1 VVQRLKWLWTAA
13 GSHLNRPKEWGRQ
26 LGSETRRP
34 LLEHFR
40 MSAAT
45 IAAHPHVG
53 CTGKGPT
60 LRSRRAVSVSCLVG
74 RRKTAMKGSPNTL
87 VAEPAPLTPRAKLG
101 SSVREPAAL
110 PPRAISI
117 SLRTCRILEGSTRKG
132 SAALRPGAV
141 FDRYLIVSRGSTW
154 VGYGNRRV
162 FFRSSTEP

>member
-1 VVQRLKWLWTAA
+1 M
-13 GSHLNRPKEWGRQ
+13 P
-26 LGSETRRP
+26 
-34 LLEHFR
+34 F
-40 MSAAT
+40 
-45 IAAHPHVG
+45 
-53 CTGKGPT
+53 
-60 LRSRRAVSVSCLVG
+60 
-74 RRKTAMKGSPNTL
+74 

-162 FFRSSTEP
+162 FFRSSTEPLASVAASRDLTMFLPAVLGCGTSEGPEDKVASRAENRYLYVRCQALTGAAGSRARLFPRQVFSPKSS